1 MEIGRLMSRRFCE
14 TWDFWPYCFG
24 WDECFRLYTNDP
36 ESYTQRMNATP
47 SEIPHRELYNILI
60 SCVAPRPIAWVS
72 TLNATGQPNL
82 APFSF
87 FNCVSAKPPLL
98 AFSPSLRA
106 PQEATKAHGEPKDT
120 LRNIRETKEFVISIV
135 TFDLLE
141 PMNVTSGEY
150 DASINE
156 FELAK
161 LTPAPSQIVRPP
173 RVGES
178 PVSFEC
184 KLYQILEFSPAPGGG
199 ALVIGEIVSIH
210 IADAYLKEGRV
221 DRNSLDLI
229 GRMGGIQY
237 TRTLDRI
244 ELPRPDGTGK
254 VPQPARPS

>member
-1 MEIGRLMSRRFCE
+1 MH
-14 TWDFWPYCFG
+14 
-24 WDECFRLYTNDP
+24 
-36 ESYTQRMNATP
+36 ATP
-47 SEIPHRELYNILI
+47 ADLPHREFYNILI

-72 TLNATGQPNL
+72 TLSASGQPNL

-106 PQEATKAHGEPKDT
+106 PQEGSKPSQGEPKDT
-120 LRNIRETKEFVISIV
+120 LRNIRETKEFVISVV
-135 TFDLLE
+135 TYDLLD
-141 PMNVTSGEY
+141 PMNLTSGEY
-150 DASINE
+150 GASVNE

-161 LTPAPSQIVRPP
+161 MTPVASRIVRPP

-184 KLYQILEFSPAPGGG
+184 KLYQIFVFSPDPGGG
-199 ALVIGEIVSIH
+199 ALVIGEIVAIH
-210 IADAYLKEGRV
+210 IDDKHLKDGRV

-237 TRTLDRI
+237 TRTRDRI
-244 ELPRPDGTGK
+244 EL
-254 VPQPARPS
+254 ARP